1 MTGTLLRREGVSGA
15 EGPLIRKNLRLSRT
29 KEGGGAAKKR
39 VEMKSAEKKGYIGNR
54 ERREALHHA
63 FQQRWRGRGEN
74 WKLGLGRRERK
85 ESARLERGKGE
96 RRSGLRRFLFLSS
109 LSLFRQN
116 KLEKKKLRTNGG
128 NDAMR
133 DFEPNFFFGTTFS
146 QLETAIPK
154 Q

>member
-1 MTGTLLRREGVSGA
+1 MKSETAAGLNEREMDKVRGLVERKSLSKLTGTRLRREGVSGA

-54 ERREALHHA
+54 ERRQALHHA

-85 ESARLERGKGE
+85 KSARLERGKGE
-96 RRSGLRRFLFLSS
+96 
-109 LSLFRQN
+109 
-116 KLEKKKLRTNGG
+116 
-128 NDAMR
+128 
-133 DFEPNFFFGTTFS
+133 
-146 QLETAIPK
+146 
-154 Q
+154 